1 MRTTRRTRVKGR
13 YALDLRGT
21 ARIQG
26 KPSEGKKKRTFDI
39 IGYTGVPLESQG
51 CYGWECPV
59 VVELSG
65 IILGNECFP
74 ILDNHGP
81 AGFSDQNPKSSVV
94 GQSTT
99 ARIQGG
105 NLRLTGTM
113 FETEASR
120 EIIDLA
126 DQGLKWQASIGAKVL
141 AKEFI
146 GEGTQVEVNG
156 QMFDGP
162 IYVARKTKL
171 REVSFVVL
179 GDDSNTSALVAA
191 YRRVRSQM
199 ATKVNGRN
207 GKNGKRT
214 GTDVRANGGGK
225 KVNIRANRRALM
237 RKPTRV
243 RAEDSDRKVDADDAD
258 FRAWCKAEGY
268 GDPDGMTARMCAKVR
283 AEYDESAD
291 DDEDDEDEDKK
302 AADASDDDDVDADD
316 SDTDVDADG
325 DDEDTADRDAPK
337 GARAKAKANA
347 ALDLRAESSRIAGIQ
362 AACAGNANVMVTI
375 ETATGRTKK
384 VSLAAHAIEAG
395 WTVKK
400 VKLEMIRA
408 TRQEPGPFWYS
419 ASRPEIDDAVIEAAL
434 LEAKGG
440 RNPTELA
447 EDYFYKASG
456 TPDRQ
461 HDIAPD
467 LKAKSQRAFK
477 ARYTDKVLQAAHDL
491 FGNSS
496 NRNSLGQI
504 GLQRLLILAAR
515 SRGYRGDLND
525 INPGNLEEVLR
536 AAFSNEIRAEGG
548 SAISLQNVLAN
559 VLNKYL
565 LYGYFHTDMSWREI
579 GAVRP
584 VKDFKPTKG
593 LNLTGDFLFTKLN
606 ADGQITHGALT
617 DEAYANQIDT
627 FARMLGIT
635 RQTIINDDTS
645 ILTTVPMLMG
655 IGCNDS
661 ISKLFWTLLLNPPV
675 WTDSNAFFFNRT
687 TATTTLGGGAIN
699 SNIVPSGGSSAL
711 SSSSL
716 QTGTQLFDK
725 QVKPNGQPLGV
736 RPAILAYPPELD
748 VTALELMQSENLV
761 YGGASAAK
769 QPQKNV
775 WKGRY
780 KPVMSP
786 YISNSA
792 YTGNST
798 TQWFLFADPNRLPA
812 IEMAFLNGQETP
824 TVQTAQANFN
834 QLGIDVRGF
843 HDYGVAMQNPRGA
856 VKSPGA

>member
-1 MRTTRRTRVKGR
+1 MKGR
-13 YALDLRGT
+13 FALDLRGA
-21 ARIQG
+21 ARIAG
-26 KPSEGKKKRTFDI
+26 KPSEGKKRTFDI

-65 IILGNECFP
+65 IILGNGVFP

-81 AGFSDQNPKSSVV
+81 SGFSDQNPKSSVV

-105 NLRLTGTM
+105 KLRLTGMMFNTM
-113 FETEASR
+113 ASR
-120 EIIDLA
+120 EIVDLA

-141 AKEFI
+141 VKEFI

-156 QMFDGP
+156 QMFEGP

-191 YRRVRSQM
+191 YRRVRAKM
-199 ATKVNGRN
+199 ATKVKGRN
-207 GKNGKRT
+207 GKRR
-214 GTDVRANGGGK
+214 GTDVRANGGK
-225 KVNIRANRRALM
+225 RTNIRANRRALV
-237 RKPTRV
+237 RKPNRL

-258 FRAWCKAEGY
+258 FKAWCKAEGY
-268 GDPDGMTARMCAKVR
+268 GDPDGMTARMCAKLR

-302 AADASDDDDVDADD
+302 AQDTNASDDDDVDADD
-316 SDTDVDADG
+316 SDDDVDADG
-325 DDEDTADRDAPK
+325 DDEDTPDRDAPK
-337 GARAKAKANA
+337 GARARAKASA
-347 ALDLRAESSRIAGIQ
+347 ALDLRAESTRIAGIQ
-362 AACAGNANVMVTI
+362 AACAGNPNVMITI

-384 VSLAAHAIEAG
+384 VSLAAHAIESG
-395 WTVKK
+395 WKVKK
-400 VKLEMIRA
+400 VKLEMLRA

-419 ASRPEIDDAVIEAAL
+419 TSTPQLDDAVIEAAL

-447 EDYFYKASG
+447 EDYFYKAGG

-477 ARYTDKVLQAAHDL
+477 ARYTDKVLQTAHDL
-491 FGNSS
+491 FANSS
-496 NRNSLGQI
+496 NRHSLGQI
-504 GLQRLLILAAR
+504 GLQRLLLLAAH
-515 SRGYRGDLND
+515 SRGYNGDLSQ
-525 INPGNLEEVLR
+525 INNGNLEEILR
-536 AAFSNEIRAEGG
+536 AAFSREIRAEGG

-579 GAVRP
+579 AAIRP
-584 VKDFKPTKG
+584 VKDFKPTSG
-593 LNLTGDFLFTKLN
+593 LNLTGDFLFLKLN

-617 DEAYANQIDT
+617 DEAYQNKIDT
-627 FARMLGIT
+627 FARMLGIN
-635 RQTIINDDTS
+635 RQIIINDDTS

-655 IGCNDS
+655 IGSNDS

-675 WTDSNAFFFNRT
+675 WPGDSNAFFFNRT
-687 TATTTLGGGAIN
+687 VATSTLGGGAIN
-699 SNIVPSGGSSAL
+699 SNIVPSGASSVL

-716 QTGTQLFDK
+716 QTATQLFDK

-761 YGGASAAK
+761 YGGSTAAK
-769 QPQKNV
+769 QPMKNV

-786 YISNSA
+786 YISNTN

-843 HDYGVAMQNPRGA
+843 FDSGVAMQNPRGA